1 MTYATMQAQTALQRG
16 VSYMFHEIIKK
27 ISAMSLL
34 IAVVI
39 ALACAFVTGIL
50 ANTQQM
56 DTLNTFSGGL
66 PLTWFE
72 YYYPLDVDLNLRY
85 VISNFHMHYMKIDLL
100 VLVINI
106 VLINLVIGKLLA
118 FVVWVHFILKNQQCN
133 ARIG

>member
-1 MTYATMQAQTALQRG
+1 
-16 VSYMFHEIIKK
+16 MFHEIIKK